1 MQVFIQINF
10 TVTDIKVQL
19 SFHKLA
25 EWILMVSNA
34 DGNSITGSVVV
45 IEKRLTSLDK
55 DISG

>member
-1 MQVFIQINF
+1 MQGFIQINF

-25 EWILMVSNA
+25 EWISNA
-34 DGNSITGSVVV
+34 DGNSITGTSVVV